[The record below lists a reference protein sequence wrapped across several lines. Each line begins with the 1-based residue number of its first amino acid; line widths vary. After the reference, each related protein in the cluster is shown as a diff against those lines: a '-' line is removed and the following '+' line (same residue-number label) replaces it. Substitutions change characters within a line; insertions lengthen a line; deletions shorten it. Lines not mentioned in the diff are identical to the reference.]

1 MSKLCLLHCSSEDA
15 QEIFDAASSLSLTDP
30 GHVWFLTEQLL
41 DSPFIPQGSIG
52 LKLVNAGNE
61 TAHIMDSL

>member
-1 MSKLCLLHCSSEDA
+1 MQIFSNDDA
-15 QEIFDAASSLSLTDP
+15 REIFEAASFLNLTDI

-41 DSPFIPQGSIG
+41 ESPFIPQGAIG
-52 LKLVNAGNE
+52 LKLLNAGNE

>member
-1 MSKLCLLHCSSEDA
+1 MCSTEDA
-15 QEIFDAASSLSLTDP
+15 REIFDAATSLNLTDI

-41 DSPFIPQGSIG
+41 SSPYIPQGSIG
-52 LKLVNAGNE
+52 LKLLNSGNE